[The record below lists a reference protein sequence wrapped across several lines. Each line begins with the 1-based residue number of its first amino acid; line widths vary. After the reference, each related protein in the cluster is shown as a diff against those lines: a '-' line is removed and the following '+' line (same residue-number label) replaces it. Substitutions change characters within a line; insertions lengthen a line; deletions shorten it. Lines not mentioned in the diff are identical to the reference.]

1 MSCSPFDLKEY
12 FLRELNQTDA
22 GRVEAHLKSCPG
34 CREEMD
40 RLQLTEAAL
49 CSLREEEIPQR
60 IAFVSDQVFEPSPL
74 RRWWGALWGSSAR
87 LGFAAAAMLSGAIL
101 ISAFTRPAPVVN
113 LRVPTQSSQASNQAS
128 IQPSA
133 QTFSGAEIDR
143 RIQQVAAVEAAKA
156 VAQAESAHLAE
167 VRQLRDDLNKARY
180 SLTVAA
186 SEYDV
191 EARRHGVLA
200 VAANGYT
207 FPKSDKSD
215 TAGES
220 K

>member
-12 FLRELNQTDA
+12 FLRELSQTDA
-22 GRVEAHLKSCPG
+22 ARVEGHLKSCPS

-74 RRWWGALWGSSAR
+74 GRWWGAFWGSSAR

-101 ISAFTRPAPVVN
+101 ISAFTRPAPAPAVN
-113 LRVPTQSSQASNQAS
+113 LRVPTRSAQV
-128 IQPSA
+128 SA
-133 QTFSGAEIDR
+133 QTFSGADIDR
-143 RIQQVAAVEAAKA
+143 RIQQAAAVEATKA
-156 VAQAESAHLAE
+156 VALAESAHLAE
-167 VRQLRDDLNKARY
+167 IRQLRDDLNKARY
-180 SLTVAA
+180 NLSVAA
-186 SEYDV
+186 SEYDFA
-191 EARRHGVLA
+191 ARRQGLVN
-200 VAANGYT
+200 VAANGYS
-207 FPKSDKSD
+207 FPKSDA
-215 TAGES
+215 AGES